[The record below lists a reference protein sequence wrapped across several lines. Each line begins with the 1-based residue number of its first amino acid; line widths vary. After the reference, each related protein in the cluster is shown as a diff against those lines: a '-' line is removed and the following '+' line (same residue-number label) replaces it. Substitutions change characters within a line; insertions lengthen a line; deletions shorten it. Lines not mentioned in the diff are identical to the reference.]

1 MSARRVLGGSA
12 RRFAGRSAAM
22 RRERGAVLVVGIIV
36 LTLITVL
43 VVSAFNLTQSN
54 QKVVYNMQVREDAVA
69 AAQVAVERVVS
80 SNFTSNLSAQTPQS
94 INIDLNNDGA
104 SDYSV
109 TVAVPQCIRAT
120 PAAASQVSEV
130 EMGGNMQTAGF
141 WFTDWEIRAAVNDT
155 ATGARATV
163 VQGIRLYQTETEK
176 NLECP

>member
-1 MSARRVLGGSA
+1 
-12 RRFAGRSAAM
+12 
-22 RRERGAVLVVGIIV
+22 VLVVGIIV

-80 SNFTSNLSAQTPQS
+80 STFTSNLSAQTPQS
-94 INIDLNNDGA
+94 ISIDLNNDGT

-120 PAAASQVSEV
+120 PASAAQVSEV
-130 EMGGNMQTAGF
+130 ELGGNLQTAGF

-155 ATGARATV
+155 TTGARATV

-176 NLECP
+176 NLACP